1 MESDSIVSVSSVGPC
16 GIDVMALRPHTLVTE
31 LLVRTVGAYIS
42 SHEDELKASDG
53 LFLGGWYDPMSDE
66 FSEATGLVFSMC
78 QSMGIPVTV
87 LCSDMSWASG
97 YSGYAA
103 MLGVRRDLVWFGCS
117 WDWAWGVAEKSDRL
131 HALCDLSEAGFPVWV
146 RLVQSEAF
154 DKIMYKALQS
164 DLLSL
169 CKCGVHVCVE
179 VSDPVVFNAEL
190 WHHLLDGVSLALS
203 VEAGAL
209 PVYFDSVGG
218 ASMDAVVLGDSP
230 SCSVVYADGLAHL
243 SSRFAGVDKS
253 RVVAGDLDAMVTDAA
268 EVAQTVAHDHYVAM
282 EKQMSRRERRAAQRQ
297 LAKDRQKASK

>member
-1 MESDSIVSVSSVGPC
+1 MESGSIVSVSSVGPC
-16 GIDVMALRPHTLVTE
+16 GIDVMALHPHTLVPE

-53 LFLGGWYDPMSDE
+53 LFLGGWYDPMSDV
-66 FSEATGLVFSMC
+66 FSEATGLIFSMC
-78 QSMGIPVTV
+78 QSMGIPVTI

-117 WDWAWGVAEKSDRL
+117 WDWAWSVDEKSDRL

-146 RLVQSEAF
+146 RLIQSEAF
-154 DKIMYKALQS
+154 DESMYKVLQS
-164 DLLSL
+164 DLQSL

-190 WHHLLDGVSLALS
+190 WHRLLDGVSLALS
-203 VEAGAL
+203 VEAAAL
-209 PVYFDSVGG
+209 SVYFDSVGG

-230 SCSVVYADGLAHL
+230 SCSVVYVDGLAYL

-268 EVAQTVAHDHYVAM
+268 EAAQTVARDHYVAM
-282 EKQMSRRERRAAQRQ
+282 EKQMNRRERRAAQRQ